1 MSRYR
6 GKGSAGYLN
15 LLSSFIHNFFDGFAI
30 GAAFASRQKS
40 QYIPT
45 LIAVYA
51 HEIPKQLGDVGILLK
66 NKFNTMQTIF
76 CNGIVNLTALIGVV
90 LGLALGSIGEDVQIY
105 ILSFVAGNFIYI
117 GADIWRNLLK
127 NKDFCSN
134 LL

>member
-1 MSRYR
+1 
-6 GKGSAGYLN
+6 
-15 LLSSFIHNFFDGFAI
+15 
-30 GAAFASRQKS
+30 
-40 QYIPT
+40 
-45 LIAVYA
+45 
-51 HEIPKQLGDVGILLK
+51 
-66 NKFNTMQTIF
+66 MQTIF

>member
-1 MSRYR
+1 
-6 GKGSAGYLN
+6 
-15 LLSSFIHNFFDGFAI
+15 
-30 GAAFASRQKS
+30 
-40 QYIPT
+40 
-45 LIAVYA
+45 
-51 HEIPKQLGDVGILLK
+51 LGDVGILLK